1 MSKELHIDIET
12 YSDVEI
18 KLGVHKYSESL
29 AFSIDIFAY
38 AFNDDPVT
46 VIDLAQGEKIPVKV
60 MRAIKNPKVKK
71 YAHNAMFE
79 RVCIGKYLF
88 DGMPL
93 DPTNWHCTMVWGSC
107 LGLPQSLDNMSA
119 ALGNVEL
126 KDKEGKRLIQYFAK
140 PCKPTKVNG
149 GRTRNLP
156 EHAPED
162 WKKYKKYC
170 KQDVKTERGIHR
182 TLSEIYELPLNEWQ
196 GYWNDQRINDT
207 GVPLDIVF
215 VKQAIKYKNKLKER
229 SSRKLRRLT
238 GVEKVTQLAQLKAWA
253 TEQGYPIK
261 SLGAEAAAD
270 MLADQE
276 LDQDFPEVYKMVK
289 LYTEAGGTA
298 VAKYDTMLARVCE
311 DGTVKGE
318 LKFCGAGATGR
329 WAGTGCQVQNMPRVY
344 LKKEDLEE
352 ARNYVLVGAIRKL
365 KKFGNPIDVLTQL
378 VRTAIMP
385 PDGYEFGVSD
395 YSAIE
400 ARVNAWLAGEQWVLQ
415 AFREGKDIYVA
426 TAQNMYHVDYETAKR
441 DLRQNGKTANLALG
455 YGGGVGALI
464 AMGALRAGIPEKEL
478 DPLKIAWRK
487 SNPRIVKFWRDC
499 EKAAKLVINGQG
511 KKRIQLNGKLEFSF
525 NRKYQVLQIKLPSGR
540 SLNYFDARIRS
551 NKIEYVKGVRGDGSR
566 FYADTFGG
574 KLVENIVQ
582 ATARD
587 LLAGALLRIED
598 AGITTAFHVHD
609 ETINIVPRGTTI
621 ETINELMTSPA
632 PAWSEGLPLD
642 SEGDVINYYRKV

>member
-12 YSDVEI
+12 YSDIDI
-18 KLGVHKYSESL
+18 KLGVHRYCESPN
-29 AFSIDIFAY
+29 FSIDIFAY
-38 AFNDDPVT
+38 AFNDAPMKIVD
-46 VIDLAQGEKIPVKV
+46 IAQGEKIPTRV
-60 MRAIKNPKVKK
+60 MRAIDNPKVIK

-79 RVCIGKYLF
+79 RVCIGHYLF
-88 DGMPL
+88 NGKPL
-93 DPTNWHCTMVWGSC
+93 DPNNWRCTMVWGSC
-107 LGLPQSLDNMSA
+107 LGLPQSLDNMSK

-156 EHAPED
+156 EHDPEN
-162 WKKYKKYC
+162 WELYKSYC
-170 KQDVKTERGIHR
+170 GQDVIAERGIHH
-182 TLSEIYELPLNEWQ
+182 TLSEIYELPQSEWD
-196 GYWNDQRINDT
+196 GYENDQRINDV
-207 GVPLDIVF
+207 GIPLDIVF

-238 GVEKVTQLAQLKAWA
+238 GVEKVTQLAQLKKWA
-253 TEQGYPIK
+253 ESQGYFIK
-261 SLGAEAAAD
+261 SLGAEASAD
-270 MLADQE
+270 MLSDE
-276 LDQDFPEVYKMVK
+276 IFKLNYPKVYKMVQ

-344 LKKEDLEE
+344 LKADEIEE
-352 ARNYVLVGAIRKL
+352 ARNYVIAGKIRNL
-365 KKFGNPIDVLTQL
+365 KMFGNPIDVLTQL
-378 VRTAIMP
+378 IRTAIMP
-385 PDGYEFGVSD
+385 PDGFQFGVSD

-415 AFREGKDIYVA
+415 AFRDGKDIYVA
-426 TAQNMYHVDYETAKR
+426 TAQNMYHVDYDTAKR
-441 DLRQNGKTANLALG
+441 ELRQNGKTANLALG

-478 DPLKIAWRK
+478 DPLKTAWRK

-499 EKAAKLVINGQG
+499 EKASRLVINGQG
-511 KKRIQLNGKLEFSF
+511 KKRIKLNGKLEFTF

-540 SLNYFDARIRS
+540 SLNYFDARIRG

-587 LLAGALLRIED
+587 LLASALQRIEG

-632 PAWSEGLPLD
+632 PAWSDGLPLD
-642 SEGDVINYYRKV
+642 SEGDIINYYRKV